1 MYIPPSLLAVYTI
14 IVIHQEEQEEVQE
27 PSESD
32 YDSEGNLMTVEDKVK
47 I

>member
-1 MYIPPSLLAVYTI
+1 MLAVHTI
-14 IVIHQEEQEEVQE
+14 IVIHQEKQEEQEEEEEQE